1 LGQDWRS
8 LIKRPKGLT
17 FWEEK
22 MMKRTK
28 TNLIGAVVAAVMAV
42 PAVAQETVSAVV
54 IDGYPDRA
62 LWVKE
67 FSNFF
72 IPEVDRQLAET
83 GAYKMNWQENYGGS
97 IVKPKG
103 VLEGVQLGL
112 GDIGIVTTIFHSSKL
127 PSQGISGSTPFVATD
142 ARAVAQA
149 VDEIAREFPAM
160 QNEFAAQ
167 NQVYLATGVV
177 LDTYQ
182 VFCSD
187 EVSSVSD
194 LEGRKIAGA
203 GLNLRYLEGIK
214 DAAGVRGGL
223 TDFYNMVQTGLVDC
237 AMLWPEAAKTFKIAE
252 VAPYMLQADLGAVN
266 SKSVTVNA
274 DYWAKL
280 PDDVKDVLQAVAIQ
294 YRDHV
299 AGIAMDRAAASRD
312 AYVDAGGTIVELS
325 AEDRA
330 AWANAMPN
338 VAQEWAETLNG
349 KGEQGTEM
357 LAAYLGKLADAGH
370 TGVRDW
376 TSK

>member
-1 LGQDWRS
+1 MKTWT
-8 LIKRPKGLT
+8 KKGL
-17 FWEEK
+17 FS
-22 MMKRTK
+22 
-28 TNLIGAVVAAVMAV
+28 AALATVMAL

-54 IDGYPDRA
+54 IDGYPARA

-67 FSNFF
+67 FTNFF
-72 IPEVDRQLAET
+72 IPEVDKRLAEAG
-83 GAYKMNWQENYGGS
+83 GAYQMSWQENYGGS

-127 PSQGISGSTPFVATD
+127 PSQGISGSTPFIASD
-142 ARAVAQA
+142 ARAVAKA

-160 QNEFAAQ
+160 QNEFKAQ

-177 LDTYQ
+177 LDSYQ
-182 VFCSD
+182 MFCTQPVASI
-187 EVSSVSD
+187 SD
-194 LEGRKIAGA
+194 LEGKKVAGA

-223 TDFYNMVQTGLVDC
+223 TDFYNMLQTGLVDC
-237 AMLWPEAAKTFKIAE
+237 GMLWPEAAKTFKIAE
-252 VAPYMLQADLGAVN
+252 VAPYMLKADLGAVN
-266 SKSVTVNA
+266 SKTITVNA

-280 PDDVKDVLQAVAIQ
+280 PDAVKDVLKAVAIE

-299 AGIAMDRAAASRD
+299 AGIAMDRAAASEA
-312 AYVDAGGTIVELS
+312 AYVEGGGTIVDVS

-338 VAQEWAETLNG
+338 VAAEWAARLND
-349 KGEQGTEM
+349 KGEAGTDM
-357 LAAYLGKLADAGH
+357 LAAYIGKLKEAGYD
-370 TGVRDW
+370 GVRDW
-376 TSK
+376 TAE

>member
-1 LGQDWRS
+1 MKNWTKRS
-8 LIKRPKGLT
+8 L
-17 FWEEK
+17 
-22 MMKRTK
+22 
-28 TNLIGAVVAAVMAV
+28 VAAAVASVMAM
-42 PAVAQETVSAVV
+42 PLAAEETISAVV

-67 FSNFF
+67 FTNFF
-72 IPEVDRQLAET
+72 IPEVDKRLADS
-83 GAYKMNWQENYGGS
+83 GNYKMNWQENYGGS

-127 PSQGISGSTPFVATD
+127 PSQGISGSTPFVASD
-142 ARAVAQA
+142 ARAVAKA
-149 VDEIAREFPAM
+149 VDEIAREYPAM

-182 VFCSD
+182 IFCS
-187 EVSSVSD
+187 EPVEKVAD

-237 AMLWPEAAKTFKIAE
+237 VMIWPEASKTFKIVE
-252 VAPYMLQADLGAVN
+252 VAPYMLKADLGAVN
-266 SKSVTVNA
+266 TKTVTVNA
-274 DYWAKL
+274 DYWASL
-280 PDDVKDVLQAVAIQ
+280 PDEVKEVLQAVAID

-312 AYVDAGGTIVELS
+312 AFVEAGGSIIEIS
-325 AEDRA
+325 DEDRA

-338 VAQEWAETLNG
+338 VAQEWAATLNEN
-349 KGEQGTEM
+349 GEQGTDM
-357 LAAYLGKLADAGH
+357 LAAYLGKLQDAGF

-376 TSK
+376 TAE

>member
-1 LGQDWRS
+1 MKNWTKRS
-8 LIKRPKGLT
+8 LMGAALAGAMALPAAA
-17 FWEEK
+17 EE
-22 MMKRTK
+22 T
-28 TNLIGAVVAAVMAV
+28 I
-42 PAVAQETVSAVV
+42 SAVV

-67 FSNFF
+67 FTNFF
-72 IPEVDRQLAET
+72 IPEVDKRLAEA
-83 GAYKMNWQENYGGS
+83 GNYKMNWQENYGGS

-103 VLEGVQLGL
+103 VLEGIQLGL

-142 ARAVAQA
+142 ARAVAKA

-182 VFCSD
+182 IFCSKPIAA
-187 EVSSVSD
+187 VSD

-252 VAPYMLQADLGAVN
+252 VAPYMLKADLGAVN
-266 SKSVTVNA
+266 SKTITVNS

-280 PDDVKDVLQAVAIQ
+280 PDEVKDVLKAVAID

-312 AYVDAGGTIVELS
+312 AYTEAGGTIVEVS
-325 AEDRA
+325 DEERT

-338 VAQEWAETLNG
+338 VAQEWAATLNEN
-349 KGEQGTEM
+349 GEQGDAI
-357 LAAYLGKLADAGH
+357 LAAYLGKLQDAGF

-376 TSK
+376 TAK

>member
-1 LGQDWRS
+1 MKNWTKRS
-8 LIKRPKGLT
+8 L
-17 FWEEK
+17 
-22 MMKRTK
+22 
-28 TNLIGAVVAAVMAV
+28 VAAAVASVMAM
-42 PAVAQETVSAVV
+42 PAKAEETISAVV

-67 FSNFF
+67 FTNFF
-72 IPEVDRQLAET
+72 IPEVDKRLAES
-83 GAYKMNWQENYGGS
+83 GNYRMNWQENYGGS

-127 PSQGISGSTPFVATD
+127 PSQGISGSTPFVASD
-142 ARAVAQA
+142 ARAVAKA

-182 VFCSD
+182 VFCT
-187 EVSSVSD
+187 EPVSAVSD
-194 LEGRKIAGA
+194 LEGRKVAGA

-223 TDFYNMVQTGLVDC
+223 TDFYNMLQTGLVDC

-252 VAPYMLQADLGAVN
+252 VAPYMLKADLGAVN
-266 SKSVTVNA
+266 SKTITVNS

-280 PDDVKDVLQAVAIQ
+280 PDEVKDVLKAVAID

-312 AYVDAGGTIVELS
+312 AYTEAGGTIVEVS
-325 AEDRA
+325 DEERA

-338 VAQEWAETLNG
+338 VAQEWAATLNEN
-349 KGEQGTEM
+349 GEQGDAI
-357 LAAYLGKLADAGH
+357 LAAYLGKLQDAGF

-376 TSK
+376 TAK